1 MYLAHFGLCEYPFSL
16 TPDTAFFFD
25 ADPHR
30 DALNV
35 LLAGL
40 RCGDGFMKVTAEI
53 GLGKTLLCRQLL
65 SSLDTHFVSAYV
77 PDPQLSAASIR
88 VALAEELG
96 IAVDEAWSESR
107 VLKLIRQ
114 RLLALAGAGRST
126 VLVLDE
132 AHRLPTE
139 TLEAVRLLTN
149 LETEKAKL
157 LQVVLFG
164 QPELDRRLAD
174 AQLRQLRQR
183 IVYSCNLR
191 PLGREATRVYLDHRT
206 RVAGATKVLFG
217 QRAAD
222 RIHAASGGT
231 PRLINLLGHKA
242 LMAAYGEG
250 QASVDARHAV
260 RAIRDSADATGSGF
274 WRWSWPRIAQG
285 ARRRLETVG

>member
-1 MYLAHFGLCEYPFSL
+1 MYLAHFGLREYPFSL

-25 ADPHR
+25 ANPHR
-30 DALNV
+30 DVLNV

-65 SSLDTHFVSAYV
+65 SSLDARFVSAYV
-77 PDPQLSAASIR
+77 PDPQLSAASLR

-96 IAVDEAWSESR
+96 VTVDEAWSESQ
-107 VLKLIRQ
+107 VLRRIRE
-114 RLLALAGAGRST
+114 RLLEHAAAGQST

-132 AHRLPTE
+132 AHQLPAE

-164 QPELDRRLAD
+164 QPELDRRLAETR
-174 AQLRQLRQR
+174 LRQLRQR
-183 IVYSCNLR
+183 VVYACTLR
-191 PLGREATRVYLDHRT
+191 PLGREAAHVYLDHRT
-206 RVAGATKVLFG
+206 QVAGATHTLFG
-217 QRAAD
+217 PRAAD
-222 RIHAASGGT
+222 RIHGASGGT

-250 QASVDARHAV
+250 SPRVHARHAV
-260 RAIRDSADATGSGF
+260 RAGRDSADATGASR
-274 WRWSWPRIAQG
+274 WRWQWPRIAQG
-285 ARRRLETVG
+285 VRRRLETAG